1 MSVSTSK
8 LVKRSIRGQNYKL
21 TLFAARLIVWG
32 MHRMRA
38 SLAENGMRRDL
49 SRSSKKRIIV
59 SLFEAL
65 SETIVETYI
74 TSAPRTVRVQNT
86 YLVCNVVRLQ
96 NTPNN
101 LSKVFTRMFAGEL
114 AKVDQYFL
122 YAAI

>member
-1 MSVSTSK
+1 M
-8 LVKRSIRGQNYKL
+8 
-21 TLFAARLIVWG
+21 
-32 MHRMRA
+32 
-38 SLAENGMRRDL
+38 MRRDL
-49 SRSSKKRIIV
+49 SRSSKKRIIA

-74 TSAPRTVRVQNT
+74 TSVPRTVRVQNT

-114 AKVDQYFL
+114 AKVDQYLL